1 MENTIG
7 VTKARENFSDL
18 IERVL
23 YQGDMY
29 IINRHGK
36 PAAAIVPIDVYETW
50 KEQRKA
56 LFNTIRK
63 IRAANPDVDPE
74 QVWQDVLQA
83 QAAIRSPE

>member
-36 PAAAIVPIDVYETW
+36 PAAAIVPIDVYDAW

-56 LFNTIRK
+56 LFNAVRK
-63 IRAANPDVDPE
+63 IREANPDVDPE